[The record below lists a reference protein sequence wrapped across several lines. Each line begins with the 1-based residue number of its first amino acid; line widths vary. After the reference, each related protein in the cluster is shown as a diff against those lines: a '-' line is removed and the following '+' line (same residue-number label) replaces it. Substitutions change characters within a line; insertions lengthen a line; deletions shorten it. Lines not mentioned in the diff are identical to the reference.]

1 MSEAVIE
8 VKGRSTSAESSLLN
22 SSENIRED
30 FYNLMQVSLFEI
42 AWFSHRQGQRTKDY
56 VKIWGG
62 KLGSSLNSLTV
73 ARGGTSKLSVNGYL
87 IKAWSL
93 ERAAESAQQG
103 VGELGD
109 GNSAARFNIAARLL
123 LHYAKEVRQTLLA
136 IVLGMLLS
144 SSAFA
149 QQTHSLDVKV
159 GQRIKLRDMGGP
171 NVQLIVNGVDQFDV
185 SVTLIDYEH
194 MRFVRTNGTYGYQQ
208 PGITNEQFKIA
219 DRGGTRIFHRGDC
232 SVYYVPDMNTRMNH
246 AKVEVKVGS

>member
-1 MSEAVIE
+1 MELGA
-8 VKGRSTSAESSLLN
+8 SS
-22 SSENIRED
+22 R
-30 FYNLMQVSLFEI
+30 
-42 AWFSHRQGQRTKDY
+42 
-56 VKIWGG
+56 
-62 KLGSSLNSLTV
+62 
-73 ARGGTSKLSVNGYL
+73 
-87 IKAWSL
+87 
-93 ERAAESAQQG
+93 ERAAGSR
-103 VGELGD
+103 ELGD

-123 LHYAKEVRQTLLA
+123 LHYAKEVRQTLLP